1 MLIHEFIVEYC
12 QDIVETYTATHSKL
26 LDSFDLPY
34 DDEIEDDSGEL
45 IKVVYC
51 GEKAIPINDIL
62 SMSKSDFA
70 RVYPDFECRDL
81 YDKYIES
88 LIMLEGED
96 ALNHIRSVLDQERQR
111 IKEFSERKIHPE
123 LAALI

>member
-45 IKVVYC
+45 MKVVYC

-88 LIMLEGED
+88 LVMLEGED
-96 ALNHIRSVLDQERQR
+96 ALNHIRNVLDQERQR

>member
-45 IKVVYC
+45 MKVVYC

-88 LIMLEGED
+88 LVMLEGED

-111 IKEFSERKIHPE
+111 IKEFSEREIHPE

>member
-45 IKVVYC
+45 MKVVYC

-111 IKEFSERKIHPE
+111 IKGFSERKIHPE

>member
-45 IKVVYC
+45 MKVVYC

-88 LIMLEGED
+88 LVMLEGED
-96 ALNHIRSVLDQERQR
+96 ALNHIRCVLDQERQR

>member
-26 LDSFDLPY
+26 LDSFDLSY

-45 IKVVYC
+45 MKVVYC

>member
-45 IKVVYC
+45 MKVVYC
-51 GEKAIPINDIL
+51 GEKAIPVNDIL

-88 LIMLEGED
+88 LVMLEGED
-96 ALNHIRSVLDQERQR
+96 ALNHIRSVLDQERLR

>member
-1 MLIHEFIVEYC
+1 M
-12 QDIVETYTATHSKL
+12 
-26 LDSFDLPY
+26 
-34 DDEIEDDSGEL
+34 
-45 IKVVYC
+45 KVVYC

>member
-45 IKVVYC
+45 MKVVYC

-88 LIMLEGED
+88 LVMLEGED
-96 ALNHIRSVLDQERQR
+96 ALNHIRSVLDQERQK

>member
-45 IKVVYC
+45 MKVVYC

-111 IKEFSERKIHPE
+111 IMEFSERKIHPE

>member
-88 LIMLEGED
+88 LVMLEGED

>member
-45 IKVVYC
+45 MKVVYC

-88 LIMLEGED
+88 LVMLEGED

-111 IKEFSERKIHPE
+111 IKEFSERRIHPE

>member
-45 IKVVYC
+45 MKVVYC

-62 SMSKSDFA
+62 SMSKSEFA

>member
-45 IKVVYC
+45 MKVVYC

-88 LIMLEGED
+88 LVMLEGED
-96 ALNHIRSVLDQERQR
+96 ALNHIRSVLDLERQR

>member
-45 IKVVYC
+45 MKVVYC

-123 LAALI
+123 LVALI

>member
-45 IKVVYC
+45 MKVVYC
-51 GEKAIPINDIL
+51 GEKAIPVNDIL

-88 LIMLEGED
+88 LVMLEGED

>member
-45 IKVVYC
+45 MKVVYC

-88 LIMLEGED
+88 LIMLEGAD

>member
-12 QDIVETYTATHSKL
+12 QDIVEAYTATHSKL

-45 IKVVYC
+45 MKVVYC

-88 LIMLEGED
+88 LVMLEGED

>member
-45 IKVVYC
+45 MKVVYC

-111 IKEFSERKIHPE
+111 IKEFTERKIHPE

>member
-45 IKVVYC
+45 MKVVYC

-62 SMSKSDFA
+62 SMSNSDFA

>member
-12 QDIVETYTATHSKL
+12 QDIVETYTATHSKF

-45 IKVVYC
+45 MKVVYC

-88 LIMLEGED
+88 LVMLEGED